1 MVTSAPTGED
11 AAIGC
16 RHRREVRMIDVMPEL
31 WAERADAAEAAVESR
46 HVCRLWGLPGTAM
59 GVVGWPAIRRER
71 LFLTWHYWW
80 QAHLIDL
87 AVDAAEREPTPR
99 RRRRVVRLTR
109 THRIRNI
116 SGWTNNYYDDM
127 AWLGLALERAQRLLL
142 VDHRDGIGDL
152 EATLFSAWQPERGG
166 GLPWRRHDTFYNAPA
181 NGPAGILL
189 ARTGKVWRAQEIA
202 DWIDTTLR
210 DPDTGLIFDGIR
222 NGEIER
228 AIYSYCQ
235 GVVLGLETDLAV
247 RIGDDRHRTRVHALV
262 DAVDRELAEASVVTG
277 GGGGDGGL
285 FNGILARYLAVVA
298 TSLPVR
304 DIDDERARN
313 TAARLVLMSADA
325 AWDNRLQI
333 EELPLFGRDWSV
345 QARLPGTG
353 RAVAQFSGG
362 TVRESEIAERDLS
375 VQLGGWMLMEAAH
388 AVAADRAA
396 RSS

>member
-1 MVTSAPTGED
+1 
-11 AAIGC
+11 
-16 RHRREVRMIDVMPEL
+16 MPEL
-31 WAERADAAEAAVESR
+31 WAERADAAEAAVDSR
-46 HVCRLWGLPGTAM
+46 HVRRLWALPGTAM
-59 GVVGWPAIRRER
+59 GVVGWPAVRRER
-71 LFLTWHYWW
+71 MFLTWHYWW

-87 AVDAAEREPTPR
+87 AVDAAEREPTTR

-109 THRIRNI
+109 THRIRNL

-127 AWLGLALERAQRLLL
+127 AWLGLALERAQRHLF

-152 EATLFSAWQPERGG
+152 EATLFAAWQPERGG
-166 GLPWRRHDTFYNAPA
+166 GLPWRRRDNFFNTPA

-202 DWIDTTLR
+202 DWIDETLK
-210 DPDTGLIFDGIR
+210 DPDTGLVFDGIR

-235 GVVLGLETDLAV
+235 GVVLGLETDLAI
-247 RIGDDRHRTRVHALV
+247 RIGDDRHRKRVHSLV
-262 DAVDRELAEASVVTG
+262 DAVDRELADASVITG

-285 FNGILARYLAVVA
+285 FNGILARYLAMIA
-298 TSLPVR
+298 TSLPVH

-353 RAVAQFSGG
+353 RAVARFSGG
-362 TVRESEIAERDLS
+362 TVHESEVAERDLS

-388 AVAADRAA
+388 AVAADRAL
-396 RSS
+396 RSSQP

>member
-1 MVTSAPTGED
+1 MS
-11 AAIGC
+11 
-16 RHRREVRMIDVMPEL
+16 EL
-31 WAERADAAEAAVESR
+31 WTERADAAEAAVDSR
-46 HVCRLWGLPGTAM
+46 HIRRLWALPGTAM
-59 GVVGWPAIRRER
+59 GVVGWPAVRRER
-71 LFLTWHYWW
+71 MFFTWHYWW

-87 AVDAAEREPTPR
+87 AVDAAEREATPR

-109 THRIRNI
+109 THRIRNL

-127 AWLGLALERAQRLLL
+127 AWLGLALERAQRHLF
-142 VDHRDGIGDL
+142 VDHRGGIADL
-152 EATLFSAWQPERGG
+152 EAALFAAWQPDRGG
-166 GLPWRRHDTFYNAPA
+166 GLPWRRRDNFFNTPA

-189 ARTGKVWRAQEIA
+189 ARTGKMWRAQEIA
-202 DWIDTTLR
+202 DWIDETLK

-235 GVVLGLETDLAV
+235 GVVLGLESDLAI
-247 RIGDDRHRTRVHALV
+247 RIGDDRHRKRVHALV
-262 DAVDRELAEASVVTG
+262 DAVDLELADSSIITG

-285 FNGILARYLAVVA
+285 FNGILARYLATVA

-304 DIDDERARN
+304 DVDDERARN

-353 RAVAQFSGG
+353 HAIARFSGG
-362 TVRESEIAERDLS
+362 TVHESEVAERDLS

-388 AVAADRAA
+388 AVAAERAL
-396 RSS
+396 RSSQP

>member
-1 MVTSAPTGED
+1 MS
-11 AAIGC
+11 
-16 RHRREVRMIDVMPEL
+16 EL
-31 WAERADAAEAAVESR
+31 WTERADAAEAAVDAR
-46 HVCRLWGLPGTAM
+46 HVRRLWALPGTAM
-59 GVVGWPAIRRER
+59 GVVGWPPVRRER

-87 AVDAAEREPTPR
+87 AVDAAEREATPR

-109 THRIRNI
+109 AHRIRNLT
-116 SGWTNNYYDDM
+116 GWTNNYYDDM
-127 AWLGLALERAQRLLL
+127 AWLGLALERAQRHLLI
-142 VDHRDGIGDL
+142 DHRGGIADL
-152 EATLFSAWQPERGG
+152 EGALFEAWQPERGG
-166 GLPWRRHDTFYNAPA
+166 GLPWRRRDNFYNTPA

-202 DWIDTTLR
+202 DWIDETLK

-228 AIYSYCQ
+228 VIYTYCQ
-235 GVVLGLETDLAV
+235 GVVLGLETDLAI
-247 RIGDDRHRTRVHALV
+247 RIGDDRHRKRVHALV
-262 DAVDRELAEASVVTG
+262 DAVDIELADASVITG

-285 FNGILARYLAVVA
+285 FNGILARYLATVA
-298 TSLPVR
+298 TRLPVH
-304 DIDDERARN
+304 DVDDERARN

-353 RAVAQFSGG
+353 HAIARFSGG
-362 TVRESEIAERDLS
+362 TVRESEVAERDLS

-388 AVAADRAA
+388 AVANERAS
-396 RSS
+396 RSSQP

>member
-1 MVTSAPTGED
+1 MS
-11 AAIGC
+11 
-16 RHRREVRMIDVMPEL
+16 EL
-31 WAERADAAEAAVESR
+31 WTERADAAEAAVDSR
-46 HVCRLWGLPGTAM
+46 HIRRLWALPGTAM
-59 GVVGWPAIRRER
+59 GVVGWPAVRRER
-71 LFLTWHYWW
+71 MFFTWHYWW

-87 AVDAAEREPTPR
+87 AVDAAEREATPR

-109 THRIRNI
+109 THRIRNL

-127 AWLGLALERAQRLLL
+127 AWLGLALERAQRHLF
-142 VDHRDGIGDL
+142 VDHRGGIADL
-152 EATLFSAWQPERGG
+152 EAALFAAWQPDRGG
-166 GLPWRRHDTFYNAPA
+166 GLPWRRRDNFFNTPA

-189 ARTGKVWRAQEIA
+189 ARTGKMWRAQEIA
-202 DWIDTTLR
+202 DWIDETLK

-235 GVVLGLETDLAV
+235 GVVLGLETDLAI
-247 RIGDDRHRTRVHALV
+247 RIGDDRHRKRVHALV
-262 DAVDRELAEASVVTG
+262 DAVDLELADSSIITG

-285 FNGILARYLAVVA
+285 FNGILARYLATVA

-304 DIDDERARN
+304 DVDDERARN

-353 RAVAQFSGG
+353 HAIARFSGG
-362 TVRESEIAERDLS
+362 TVHESEVAERDLS

-388 AVAADRAA
+388 AVAAERAL
-396 RSS
+396 RSSQP

>member
-1 MVTSAPTGED
+1 MS
-11 AAIGC
+11 
-16 RHRREVRMIDVMPEL
+16 EL
-31 WAERADAAEAAVESR
+31 WTERADAAEAAVDSR
-46 HVCRLWGLPGTAM
+46 HIRRLWALPGTAM
-59 GVVGWPAIRRER
+59 GVVGWPAVRRER
-71 LFLTWHYWW
+71 MFFTWHYWW

-87 AVDAAEREPTPR
+87 AVDAAEREATPR

-109 THRIRNI
+109 THRIRNL

-127 AWLGLALERAQRLLL
+127 AWLGLALERAQRHLF
-142 VDHRDGIGDL
+142 VDHRGGIADL
-152 EATLFSAWQPERGG
+152 EAALFAAWQPDRGG
-166 GLPWRRHDTFYNAPA
+166 GLPWRRRDNFFNTPA

-189 ARTGKVWRAQEIA
+189 ARTGKMWRAQEIA
-202 DWIDTTLR
+202 DWIDETLK

-235 GVVLGLETDLAV
+235 GVVLGLETDLAI
-247 RIGDDRHRTRVHALV
+247 RIGDDRHRKRVHALV
-262 DAVDRELAEASVVTG
+262 DAVDLELADASVITG

-285 FNGILARYLAVVA
+285 FNGILARYLATVA
-298 TSLPVR
+298 TSLPVH
-304 DIDDERARN
+304 DVDDERARN

-353 RAVAQFSGG
+353 HAIARFSGG
-362 TVRESEIAERDLS
+362 TVHESEVAERDLS

-388 AVAADRAA
+388 AVAAERAL
-396 RSS
+396 RSSQP

>member
-1 MVTSAPTGED
+1 MS
-11 AAIGC
+11 
-16 RHRREVRMIDVMPEL
+16 EL
-31 WAERADAAEAAVESR
+31 WTERADAAEAAVDSR
-46 HVCRLWGLPGTAM
+46 HIRRLWALPGTAM
-59 GVVGWPAIRRER
+59 GVVGWPAVRRER

-87 AVDAAEREPTPR
+87 AVDAAERDATPR

-127 AWLGLALERAQRLLL
+127 AWLGLALERAQRHLL
-142 VDHRDGIGDL
+142 VDHRKGIADL
-152 EATLFSAWQPERGG
+152 EDALFSAWQPERGG
-166 GLPWRRHDTFYNAPA
+166 GLPWRRRDNFFNTPA
-181 NGPAGILL
+181 NGPAGLL
-189 ARTGKVWRAQEIA
+189 LSRTGKVWRAQEIA
-202 DWIDTTLR
+202 DWIDETLK
-210 DPDTGLIFDGIR
+210 DPETGLIFDGIR
-222 NGEIER
+222 NGKIER

-235 GVVLGLETDLAV
+235 GVVLGLETDLAI
-247 RIGDDRHRTRVHALV
+247 RIGDERHRKRVHGLV
-262 DAVDRELAEASVVTG
+262 DAVDLELADASVITG

-285 FNGILARYLAVVA
+285 FNGILARYLAMVA
-298 TSLPVR
+298 TSLPVH
-304 DIDDERARN
+304 DVDDERARN

-353 RAVAQFSGG
+353 DAIARFSGG
-362 TVRESEIAERDLS
+362 TVHESEVAERDLS

-388 AVAADRAA
+388 AVATERAL
-396 RSS
+396 RSSQP